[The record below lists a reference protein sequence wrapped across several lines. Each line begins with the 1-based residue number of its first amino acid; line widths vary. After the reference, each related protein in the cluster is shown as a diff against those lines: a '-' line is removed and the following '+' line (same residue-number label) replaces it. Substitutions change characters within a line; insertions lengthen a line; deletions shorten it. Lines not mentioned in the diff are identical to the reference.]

1 MTAKRPKEKALLSKQ
16 DIVARRKALK
26 ERKLGTS
33 NTGRRAIVGVFVLA
47 ASVLSFLSVATFD
60 AHDRIGPG
68 FRNAIGPVGHAI
80 GEAFRGLLGV
90 MALVVPIVGFY
101 ASGVLFIGERER
113 KRWPQ
118 LVSFGL
124 FLVSGAILAQLVF
137 KEDASWAHA
146 PGGLVGREL
155 GGVMTALFSTVGTV
169 VLVSA
174 IAATAAI
181 VGTQFAFL
189 RFCGWAWDRSLVLA
203 DRAKAWALAF
213 WAQQQ
218 QRLEERKLE
227 AEKAQAEEAAFL
239 DELEAEEAELAELE
253 AAAAEAEAAADEAER
268 LHRNEEEAR
277 ARAIAEKEKL
287 RIERERLAV
296 EREAARLAKE
306 ALKSARLNE
315 KERRAQ
321 SIAAL
326 TPGLLD
332 EVKTA
337 VPTPTDAAPAPLAGD
352 PAWAVSFF
360 PQQPPPPPPQSLPPT
375 PAAPSQPPGVA
386 ATRRVPTIIEPPAIG
401 AVPPPAPPV
410 SIPPHP
416 LEAALLANETKGV
429 SLPPAPAVLESMG
442 PAAAAQLAA
451 VAAPAATGAL
461 AVGAQVSAL
470 AAAPPHALAKLP
482 LIVEPKAPPKPTKV
496 EKKQFEFSD
505 GRTGFDLPP
514 LDMLD
519 MKKNEK
525 KALDK
530 EAFLAT
536 ADKLTAKL
544 RDFGIEGEVVEIR
557 PGPVVTMY
565 EFKPAPGV
573 KISRIASLSDDLAM
587 AMEAMRVRIVAPIP
601 GKGVVGIEV
610 PNKEREMVF
619 LKEIGE
625 QDAFQKS
632 QSRLTMCLG
641 KDIEG
646 MPYILD
652 LVKAPHLLIAGTTG
666 SGKSVSVNAMIMSI
680 LLKSTPEEVR
690 FIMVDPK
697 MLELSIYEGIPHL
710 LLPVVTDPR
719 KASVAL
725 QWAVDEMTRRYK
737 LLAEAGVRNISGY
750 NQLIE
755 ADAKKKAAAKA
766 TVEAKAT
773 VLKPKDLKAE
783 PKPAEAKAAEPV
795 EVKAEEAAVAPPVV
809 APVEPA
815 PKKKKRKLLIVD
827 VAAEG
832 QETPSQ
838 ENVVPA
844 DLAPTPTPVVDLGVA
859 APAAP
864 AEEIR
869 EAIAGATLEQAVE
882 AAKTEAEIRVE
893 EPAVGEDAPS
903 EQEAAALAEAAAE
916 PSPEPPAAEERQK
929 LPYIVV
935 IIDELA
941 DLMMVAS
948 KEVETS
954 IARLA
959 QMARAAGIHL
969 MVATQRPSTDVVTG
983 VIKANFPTRISFMLR
998 SKPDSMTIIGTVGA
1012 EALLGMGDMLIMP
1025 PTSAHL
1031 QRVHGCFVSETEIK
1045 KVVDHLKAQG
1055 KPVYDESIL
1064 KPREEENEG
1073 GDDGEDELSD
1083 ELYDQA
1089 IAIVSEMK
1097 NVSISMLQRKMRIGY
1112 NRAARMIERME
1123 RDGVVGPADGAKPRE
1138 VLVRGVGQMPGAG
1151 APM

>member
-1 MTAKRPKEKALLSKQ
+1 MTAKRPKDKALLSKQ
-16 DIVARRKALK
+16 EIVARRKALK
-26 ERKLGTS
+26 EKKSGTS
-33 NTGRRAIVGVFVLA
+33 GSGRRAIAGVFILA
-47 ASVLSFLSVATFD
+47 FSVLSFLSIATFD
-60 AHDRIGPG
+60 AKDRVGPG

-80 GEAFRGLLGV
+80 GEAFRGLFGV
-90 MALVVPIVGFY
+90 IALVIPVVGFY
-101 ASGVLFIGERER
+101 AAGVLFVGERER

-118 LVSFGL
+118 LVAFGL
-124 FLVSGAILAQLVF
+124 FLLSGAILAQLLF
-137 KEDASWAHA
+137 KEDPSWAHA
-146 PGGLVGREL
+146 PGGLIGREL

-169 VLVSA
+169 VLVTA
-174 IAATAAI
+174 IAVTAAI
-181 VGTQFAFL
+181 VGTEFAFL
-189 RFCGWAWDRSLVLA
+189 RFCGWVAAKSVVLLEA
-203 DRAKAWALAF
+203 AKAWGLAF
-213 WAQQQ
+213 WSSQQ
-218 QRLEERKLE
+218 QRLEARKLE
-227 AEKAQAEEAAFL
+227 AEKAKAEEESFL
-239 DELEAEEAELAELE
+239 AELEEEEAELAELE
-253 AAAAEAEAAADEAER
+253 AAASEAEAAAEEADR
-268 LHRNEEEAR
+268 LQKNQEEAR

-306 ALKSARLNE
+306 ALKSARLKE
-315 KERRAQ
+315 KEQRAQ
-321 SIAAL
+321 SVASIAPLLVDEAK
-326 TPGLLD
+326 TSIPQPSDAIAEPPPG
-332 EVKTA
+332 EPAWVMSFFQPQPPPPPPVSIPPAAQVPSQPPMATA
-337 VPTPTDAAPAPLAGD
+337 QSKRVPTIVEPPSIL
-352 PAWAVSFF
+352 
-360 PQQPPPPPPQSLPPT
+360 QQPPPPPPLSIPPVDAAALAQSVPSMASLPPV
-375 PAAPSQPPGVA
+375 PVA
-386 ATRRVPTIIEPPAIG
+386 
-401 AVPPPAPPV
+401 
-410 SIPPHP
+410 
-416 LEAALLANETKGV
+416 EAAA
-429 SLPPAPAVLESMG
+429 SL
-442 PAAAAQLAA
+442 
-451 VAAPAATGAL
+451 APAATGAI
-461 AVGAQVSAL
+461 AVGSQVSAL
-470 AAAPPHALAKLP
+470 AAALPHALARMP

-496 EKKQFEFSD
+496 EKRKEFEFSD
-505 GRTGFDLPP
+505 GRTAFDLPP

-519 MKKNEK
+519 MKRNEK

-530 EAFLAT
+530 EAFLQT
-536 ADKLTAKL
+536 AEKLTAKL

-625 QDAFQKS
+625 QDTFQKS
-632 QSRLTMCLG
+632 VSKLTMCLG

-719 KASVAL
+719 KAAVAL

-737 LLAEAGVRNISGY
+737 LLAEAGVRNITGY
-750 NQLIE
+750 NTLV
-755 ADAKKKAAAKA
+755 DAEQKKKAAAKS
-766 TVEAKAT
+766 TVDAKP
-773 VLKPKDLKAE
+773 VSIKPEKKPE
-783 PKPAEAKAAEPV
+783 PVVDAKAAEAPPV
-795 EVKAEEAAVAPPVV
+795 EAKPVEAAPVV
-809 APVEPA
+809 APPAEA

-827 VAAEG
+827 VADQPEGAVAEAA
-832 QETPSQ
+832 
-838 ENVVPA
+838 PA
-844 DLAPTPTPVVDLGVA
+844 STEATAAPAPQLDIGVA

-869 EAIAGATLEQAVE
+869 EAVAADAV
-882 AAKTEAEIRVE
+882 AAPVDETKQAEIRVE
-893 EPAVGEDAPS
+893 EPTEEAPS
-903 EQEAAALAEAAAE
+903 EQEAAALAEAASAE
-916 PSPEPPAAEERQK
+916 NPTEAAPVEERQK

-983 VIKANFPTRISFMLR
+983 VIKANFPSRISFMLR

-1031 QRVHGCFVSETEIK
+1031 QRVHGCFVSENEIK

-1064 KPREEENEG
+1064 KPREDEAEG
-1073 GDDGEDELSD
+1073 GEDGEDELSD

-1138 VLVRGVGQMPGAG
+1138 VLVRGIGQMPGAG
-1151 APM
+1151 AMM

>member
-1 MTAKRPKEKALLSKQ
+1 MTTVKRPKDKALLSKQ

-26 ERKLGTS
+26 EKKMGAS
-33 NTGRRAIVGVFVLA
+33 PTGRRAIVGVFVLA
-47 ASVLSFLSVATFD
+47 ASVLSFLSIATFD
-60 AHDRIGPG
+60 RVDRVGPG

-80 GEAFRGLLGV
+80 GEAFRGLLGIV
-90 MALVVPIVGFY
+90 ALVVPIVGFY
-101 ASGVLFIGERER
+101 AAGVLFIGEKDR

-124 FLVSGAILAQLVF
+124 FLVSGAILSQLLF

-155 GGVMTALFSTVGTV
+155 GGLMTALFSTVGTV

-174 IAATAAI
+174 IAVTAAI

-189 RFCGWAWDRSLVLA
+189 RFCGWAWAKSLVLA
-203 DRAKAWALAF
+203 DQAKAWALTF

-218 QRLEERKLE
+218 QRLEQRKLD
-227 AEKAQAEEAAFL
+227 AEKEQAEEDAFL
-239 DELEAEEAELAELE
+239 ATLDDEDAELAELE
-253 AAAAEAEAAADEAER
+253 AAAADAEAAVEEADR
-268 LHRNEEEAR
+268 LQKNQEEAR
-277 ARAIAEKEKL
+277 ARAITEKEKL
-287 RIERERLAV
+287 RLERERLAI
-296 EREAARLAKE
+296 EREAARLAKD
-306 ALKSARLNE
+306 ALKSVRQAQ
-315 KERRAQ
+315 KDQRAQ
-321 SIAAL
+321 SVAAI

-332 EVKTA
+332 EART
-337 VPTPTDAAPAPLAGD
+337 AAPPPPPAQTAPPTNGD
-352 PAWAVSFF
+352 PAWAMSFF
-360 PQQPPPPPPQSLPPT
+360 QPQPPPPPPQSMPP
-375 PAAPSQPPGVA
+375 APNVPSPPPVA
-386 ATRRVPTIIEPPAIG
+386 VAPPRRVPNIVEALPQ
-401 AVPPPAPPV
+401 PV
-410 SIPPHP
+410 ASH
-416 LEAALLANETKGV
+416 
-429 SLPPAPAVLESMG
+429 SLPPEPVDSAMFINESAAANVSKPPMPAIEGAGALA
-442 PAAAAQLAA
+442 PAAA
-451 VAAPAATGAL
+451 GAL
-461 AVGAQVSAL
+461 SIGAQTSAL
-470 AAAPPHALAKLP
+470 AAMAPHALAKTP

-496 EKKQFEFSD
+496 DKKQFEFTA

-525 KALDK
+525 KVLDK
-530 EAFLAT
+530 DAFLVT
-536 ADKLTAKL
+536 AERLTSKL
-544 RDFGIEGEVVEIR
+544 RDFGIDGEVVEIR

-652 LVKAPHLLIAGTTG
+652 LAKAPHLLMAGTTG
-666 SGKSVSVNAMIMSI
+666 SGKSVAVNAMIMSI

-719 KASVAL
+719 KAAVAL

-737 LLAEAGVRNISGY
+737 LLSEAGVRNITGY
-750 NQLIE
+750 NTLVE
-755 ADAKKKAAAKA
+755 TELKKKAAAKS
-766 TVEAKAT
+766 TVEAKPT
-773 VLKPKDLKAE
+773 VIKPKAE
-783 PKPAEAKAAEPV
+783 APKPPPVVAEAAPAPA
-795 EVKAEEAAVAPPVV
+795 EVKAEAPPLI
-809 APVEPA
+809 APVVEA
-815 PKKKKRKLLIVD
+815 KKKKRKLLIVD
-827 VAAEG
+827 VAEG
-832 QETPSQ
+832 QETPSA
-838 ENVVPA
+838 ETA
-844 DLAPTPTPVVDLGVA
+844 APVDEASPPPSLEMGVA
-859 APAAP
+859 VPTDA

-869 EAIAGATLEQAVE
+869 EAVAPDLEKAIE
-882 AAKTEAEIRVE
+882 ALATEAEIRVE
-893 EPAVGEDAPS
+893 EPAVSDEAPS
-903 EQEAAALAEAAAE
+903 EQEAAALAEAAAAE
-916 PSPEPPAAEERQK
+916 HTAEAAADDRQK

-983 VIKANFPTRISFMLR
+983 IIKANFPTRITFMLR

-1031 QRVHGCFVSETEIK
+1031 QRVHGCFVSEIEIK

-1055 KPVYDESIL
+1055 KPVYDENIL

-1073 GDDGEDELSD
+1073 GEDAEDELSD

-1123 RDGVVGPADGAKPRE
+1123 RDGVVGHADGAKPRE
-1138 VLVRGVGQMPGAG
+1138 VLVRSLGEMPGTG
-1151 APM
+1151 AM